1 MKRPQDKKRGGR
13 RQGRGGVGASLELE
27 LERLERRFEQFR
39 RSRERGSRIPDGLRA
54 AALAALDRGASE
66 GDLRRACQATS
77 DQLRQWGAQL
87 RRGGVKEAAPAEP
100 VARVFD
106 VVDDQAVLESTPSGE
121 PSSPELEL
129 RLGGWAVRISQLGG

>member
-1 MKRPQDKKRGGR
+1 MKKAQDEKRGGR
-13 RQGRGGVGASLELE
+13 RQGRGGVGASVERE
-27 LERLERRFEQFR
+27 LERLRRRFEVFR
-39 RSRERGSRIPDGLRA
+39 RTHGPGSRIPDGLRA

-77 DQLRQWGAQL
+77 GQLRQWGAQL
-87 RRGGVKEAAPAEP
+87 RRGGEKEAASAEA

>member
-1 MKRPQDKKRGGR
+1 MSKSQRKKRGGR
-13 RQGRGGVGASLELE
+13 PDGRGGRSASVAIE
-27 LERLERRFEQFR
+27 LERLRRRFELFR
-39 RSRERGSRIPDGLRA
+39 RGHEPGSRIPDDLRA

-77 DQLRQWGAQL
+77 GQLRQWGAQL
-87 RRGGVKEAAPAEP
+87 RRGGVKEAASAEP

-106 VVDDQAVLESTPSGE
+106 VVDDQAVLESTLSGE